1 MVTASICT
9 IGDEILIGQIVDTN
23 SAMIAKALNA
33 IGVKVVRMISGADS
47 REDIMATVDHCAR
60 ISDIIIITGGLGPT
74 KDDMTKNVLA
84 EYTHSEGFVESGEQ
98 LEIIRKVLT
107 ARGIELS
114 DINRAQAMVP
124 KSCKVIPNE
133 YGTAPCMEFVMER
146 EKGGGQYLIFSMP
159 GVPFETENALPK
171 VTDEIIAHFKLEN
184 IFHKTVCTFGIPEST
199 LSKMVERWEDNL
211 PGNIRLA
218 YLPNTILGVRLRL
231 SIYGIDKEQGEKEID
246 HEIAKLKTIIG
257 EAIYGYGE
265 CSLQQAIG
273 TLLKEMKM
281 SVCTAESCTGGK
293 IASLITSVPGSSE
306 YFKGSVVA
314 YDNSIKKALLHVKE
328 ETIAKYGAVSREC
341 VEEMSEGVRRAMNC
355 DFAVATSGVAGP
367 GGGTATT
374 PVGTLWVG
382 VSARGKVT
390 SKKFRFTAP
399 RAVNV
404 ERFSSHALN
413 MLREAIINI
422 YYTMGNK
429 AVTSIET

>member
-23 SAMIAKALNA
+23 SSMIAKALNA

-47 REDIMATVDHCAR
+47 EEDIFATVEHCAR
-60 ISDIIIITGGLGPT
+60 LSDIVIITGGLGPT
-74 KDDMTKNVLA
+74 KDDITKTALA
-84 EYTHSEGFVESGEQ
+84 KFTNAGGFIQSKEQ
-98 LEIIRKVLT
+98 YEIIEKVLT

-124 KSCKVIPNE
+124 DSCKVILNE
-133 YGTAPCMEFVMER
+133 CGTAPCMEFVMQKEN
-146 EKGGGQYLIFSMP
+146 GNQYLIFSMP

-171 VTDEIIAHFKLEN
+171 VIEEIISHFKMEN

-199 LSKMVERWEDNL
+199 LSKIIEKWEENL
-211 PGNIRLA
+211 PENIHLA

-231 SIYGIDKEQGEKEID
+231 SIYGIDKENGEKEID
-246 HEIAKLKTIIG
+246 SEIAKLKTIIG
-257 EAIYGYGE
+257 DAIYGYGE
-265 CSLQQAIG
+265 SSLQQAIG
-273 TLLKEMKM
+273 RLLKEMKM

-314 YDNSIKKALLHVKE
+314 YDNSIKINVLKVRE

-341 VEEMSEGVRRAMNC
+341 VEEMAEGARKVMNC

-367 GGGTATT
+367 GGGTDIN
-374 PVGTLWVG
+374 PVGTVWIA
-382 VSARGKVT
+382 VSAKGKVS
-390 SKKFRFTAP
+390 SKKLRFNAP
-399 RAVNV
+399 RAINV
-404 ERFSSHALN
+404 ERFSSNALN
-413 MLREAIINI
+413 MLREAIINL
-422 YYTMGNK
+422 
-429 AVTSIET
+429 